1 MVYFPNSTFKK
12 DKAKKKMKLNIPVVS
27 LGILSGAL
35 AIAVIGK
42 QIKYYKYLV
51 N

>member
-1 MVYFPNSTFKK
+1 
-12 DKAKKKMKLNIPVVS
+12 MKLNVPVVS

-42 QIKYYKYLV
+42 QIKYYIYSV